1 MKAEAKVQLPKTT
14 VYFKETD
21 SLTDEEKTKTGTV
34 QVRLLPDIKNAVKL
48 MDFDAVYWLKWPW

>member
-48 MDFDAVYWLKWPW
+48 MDFDAVY